1 MDFAGS
7 DHHATKLTRPP
18 HRRTTTGRR
27 RERVTTIIS
36 DIDDVLL
43 TFDPQV
49 FAGIEE
55 RHGLPV
61 GRLRLVLHERPT
73 AKAATIG
80 MLDQQAFLSHAR
92 AQLPAEAIQEWL
104 DYHGTPNQPVI
115 DLLWRARHSGRRILL
130 LANAT
135 SRRHDDLAHHGL
147 TELVERVYLSAETRH
162 AKPDPAAWLHALR
175 HSRTEAARAL
185 TIDSHPAWAQAGRQ
199 LGMRGHH
206 YVDAERLRRALSRAS
221 LGL

>member
-1 MDFAGS
+1 MDSAGS
-7 DHHATKLTRPP
+7 DHHTTKLTRPP
-18 HRRTTTGRR
+18 HRRSTTGRR

-43 TFDPQV
+43 TFDPRV

-55 RHGLPV
+55 RHGLPE
-61 GRLRLVLHERPT
+61 GLLRLVLHERPT
-73 AKAATIG
+73 ARAAAIG
-80 MLDQQAFLSHAR
+80 MLDQQDLLVHAR
-92 AQLPAEAIQEWL
+92 TRLPAEAIQEWL

-115 DLLWRARHSGRRILL
+115 DLLRRARHSGRRILVV
-130 LANAT
+130 ANGT
-135 SRRHDDLAHHGL
+135 SRRHDDLAHHRL

-185 TIDSHPAWAQAGRQ
+185 TIDSHPGWAQGGRQ

-206 YVDAERLRRALSRAS
+206 YVDPERLRRALSRAS